1 MKLIFMGTPDFAVP
15 TLRKLIEAGHE
26 IRFAVTQP
34 DRARNR
40 KQVTFSPVKQ
50 AALEYGIEVL
60 QPERLKDSEEDR
72 RKIRDYRPDAVIV
85 VAYGQILK
93 QDVLDIPRYGCFNVH
108 GSLLPQLRGAAPMQR
123 AILNGLEKTGVTI
136 MRMEQ
141 GLDSGDMIAKA
152 ETEVD
157 HKNFEQLHDEL
168 SVMGADLLAATLPKI
183 ESGEAVYTKQ
193 KDEEATFAPM
203 LKKQDGKIDF
213 SRDPRQIERQIRAF
227 DPWPGAF
234 CTYGEKT
241 LKIWRA
247 ECPDARCELPP
258 GTVTSVHSDS
268 IDISCGGKLLRVTEL
283 QLPGKRRTAAAD
295 FLRGHKILPGDVLK

>member
-26 IRFAVTQP
+26 IGFAVTQP

-213 SRDPRQIERQIRAF
+213 SRDPRHTA
-227 DPWPGAF
+227 G
-234 CTYGEKT
+234 
-241 LKIWRA
+241 
-247 ECPDARCELPP
+247 
-258 GTVTSVHSDS
+258 S
-268 IDISCGGKLLRVTEL
+268 LR
-283 QLPGKRRTAAAD
+283 
-295 FLRGHKILPGDVLK
+295 

>member
-15 TLRKLIEAGHE
+15 TLRKLIESGQE
-26 IRFAVTQP
+26 IGFAVTQP

-152 ETEVD
+152 ETRVD

-168 SVMGADLLAATLPKI
+168 AVLGADLLAETLPKI

-193 KDEEATFAPM
+193 KEEEATFAPL

-213 SRDPRQIERQIRAF
+213 CRDPRQIERQIRAF

-234 CTYGEKT
+234 CTYREKT

-247 ECPDARCELPP
+247 ECPDTRCELPP
-258 GTVTSVHSDS
+258 GIVAAVHSDS
-268 IDISCGGKLLRVTEL
+268 IDVSCGGKLLRVTEL

-295 FLRGHKILPGDVLK
+295 FLRGHRILPGDVLK

>member
-15 TLRKLIEAGHE
+15 TLRKLVEAGHE
-26 IRFAVTQP
+26 IGFAVTQP

-40 KQVTFSPVKQ
+40 RQVTFSPVKQ

-60 QPERLKDSEEDR
+60 QPERLRESREDR
-72 RKIRDYRPDAVIV
+72 QKIRDYSPDAIIV

-93 QDVLDIPRYGCFNVH
+93 QDILEIPRYGCFNVH
-108 GSLLPQLRGAAPMQR
+108 GSLLPQLRGAAPMQH
-123 AILNGLEKTGVTI
+123 AILNGLTTTGVTI

-141 GLDSGDMIAKA
+141 GLDSGDMIAKS

-168 SVMGADLLAATLPKI
+168 AEMGAQLLLETLPKI

-193 KDEEATFAPM
+193 NEEEVTYAPL
-203 LKKQDGKIDF
+203 LKKQDGKINF
-213 SRDPRQIERQIRAF
+213 SRTPQQIEQQIRAF

-234 CTYGEKT
+234 CDLGEKT

-247 ECPDARCELPP
+247 ECPGESCALPP
-258 GTVTSVHSDS
+258 GTVAEVHPDS
-268 IDISCGGKLLRVTEL
+268 IDISCGGGILRITEL
-283 QLPGKRRTAAAD
+283 QLPGKRRTAAED
-295 FLRGHKILPGDVLK
+295 YLRGHKILPGDLLK

>member
-26 IRFAVTQP
+26 IGFAVTQP

-168 SVMGADLLAATLPKI
+168 AVLGADLLAETLPKI

-193 KDEEATFAPM
+193 KEEEATFAPL

-213 SRDPRQIERQIRAF
+213 CRDPRQIERQIRAF

-241 LKIWRA
+241 LKIWQA
-247 ECPDARCELPP
+247 ECPGTSSELPP
-258 GTVTSVHSDS
+258 GTVAAVHSDS
-268 IDISCGGKLLRVTEL
+268 IDVSCGGKLLRVTEL

-295 FLRGHKILPGDVLK
+295 FLRGHKILPGNVLK